1 MVQEM
6 PTRIVMVNGQEFVVD
21 MGVDVAASEI
31 LVGSD
36 PRAKLD
42 AGVGGETKT
51 VYVMRGHIA
60 YAEDYVYPEAR
71 PNRGPHDYP
80 VCSASGIAA
89 GRVIWR

>member
-6 PTRIVMVNGQEFVVD
+6 PARIVMVNGDEFVVD
-21 MGVDVAASEI
+21 MGVDVVASEI

-36 PRAKLD
+36 PRVKLD
-42 AGVGGETKT
+42 AGVGSETKT

-71 PNRGPHDYP
+71 VNR
-80 VCSASGIAA
+80 A
-89 GRVIWR
+89 

>member
-6 PTRIVMVNGQEFVVD
+6 PARIVMVNGDEFVVD
-21 MGVDVAASEI
+21 MGVDVVASEI
-31 LVGSD
+31 LVGGD

-71 PNRGPHDYP
+71 TAR
-80 VCSASGIAA
+80 A
-89 GRVIWR
+89 